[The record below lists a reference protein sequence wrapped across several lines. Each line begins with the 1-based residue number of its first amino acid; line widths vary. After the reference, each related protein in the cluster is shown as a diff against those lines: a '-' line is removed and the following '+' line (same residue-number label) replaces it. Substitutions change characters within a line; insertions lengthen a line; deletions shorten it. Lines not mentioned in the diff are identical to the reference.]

1 MSCRSLRFR
10 DTLALCILLA
20 TTALYSRL
28 TCAAPVVFAN
38 SLIKP
43 WGMEID
49 GTAQGLLVDVQY
61 ALSLETG
68 LEHQVQLQ
76 PYSRVIHSI
85 YSGDVDM
92 AMLFDAQADLS
103 RIIKIAAVAESP
115 VIIVGRAGIKAL
127 SSIDQLNGK
136 LVGYMRGSKYGPIFD
151 DATHFTKTPINAMP
165 QALAMLI
172 RGRIDAMAGVDLT
185 FFWAIKQKRFPP
197 SHFTPLLE
205 ISRPM
210 VSLYISKKSSHLELI
225 PIYRAAVQELHHNGV
240 IEEIFGHNLDW
251 NHMDGWSAPW
261 SPKAETSAQNSSTE

>member
-103 RIIKIAAVAESP
+103 RIIKIAPVAESP

-136 LVGYMRGSKYGPIFD
+136 LVGHMRGSKYGPIFD
-151 DATHFTKTPINAMP
+151 DATHFRKIPINAMP

-197 SHFTPLLE
+197 SRFTPLLE
-205 ISRPM
+205 ISRPT
-210 VSLYISKKSSHLELI
+210 VSLYISKKSSRLELI
-225 PIYRAAVQELHHNGV
+225 PIYRDAMQELHRSGV

-261 SPKAETSAQNSSTE
+261 SPRARTSIQEFSTD